1 VDFRTDINGLR
12 AIAVLL
18 VVLFHFSIPGFSG
31 GFIGVDVFFVIS
43 GYLMTAIIFNRI
55 DKNTFSAI
63 DFYLA
68 RAKRI
73 IPALLVLC
81 MVLLTI
87 HWFIM
92 TPSEYTEL
100 GEQTAAASLFLS
112 NILFWQGSGYFDSS
126 AHEKW
131 LLHTWSLS
139 VEWQFYI
146 LYPIGLLILIRL
158 LGRKNIGRYL
168 LFAAVASYLLS
179 AFLPIRWQDAGFYL
193 LPTRAWEMLAGG
205 LIFLFPLR
213 ISQLHIRYW
222 ELIGLLLILVSGFLL
237 SPMDRWPGWLGIF
250 PVIGSALV
258 IYANQQ
264 SSHFTN
270 NWVMQ
275 HLGNISYSLYLWH
288 WPFVVALHYFQ
299 LNENPV
305 FILIGILCSWVVALL
320 SYRFVES
327 PIRHWQFQKSRLK
340 NISAYAIAS
349 FFIAGLAFSIILN
362 KGIPSRLDPLVVIAD
377 SDRFNTNPRWQC
389 NMTPLETL
397 EWRRC
402 IYGNQTDKVALIVAG
417 DSHSNAV
424 ITAAAESIP
433 INLGGAVFL
442 GADACPFTQNFK
454 TTYYPACEEY
464 NRENIAWL
472 KKNHINT
479 PLLIV
484 NRITATLYGSNEETI
499 RPVVSYIKGI
509 SSNDPE
515 YVDTF
520 IKEYAD
526 LICEMAKYHPT
537 YLLEPIP
544 EMGVNVPNQLSRNIR
559 FHNNPEVKIPF
570 NSYEQRHKLTKQL
583 HQKLTHGCG
592 VKILDPVP
600 YLCDDNYCYGSE
612 EGRSLYFD
620 DDHLSEFG
628 NRRLIPLFQ
637 SIWKQ

>member
-1 VDFRTDINGLR
+1 MNFRTDINGLR
-12 AIAVLL
+12 AVAVLL
-18 VVLFHFSIPGFSG
+18 VVLFHFSVPGFSG

-55 DKNTFSAI
+55 DKNTFSVI
-63 DFYLA
+63 EFYLA

-81 MVLLTI
+81 IGLLLI

-92 TPSEYTEL
+92 TPSEYIEL
-100 GEQTAAASLFLS
+100 GKQSATASLFIS
-112 NILFWQGSGYFDSS
+112 NILFWQGAGYFDSS

-146 LYPIGLLILIRL
+146 LYPIGILLLIRL
-158 LGRKNIGRYL
+158 FSKKNIRFYL
-168 LFAAVASYLLS
+168 LAAAIASYLLS
-179 AFLPIRWQDAGFYL
+179 TTLPMRWHDAGFYL

-213 ISQLHIRYW
+213 IPQQLTRYW
-222 ELIGLLLILVSGFLL
+222 DTAGLLLILVCGFLL
-237 SPMDRWPGWLGIF
+237 SPMDRWPGWLAIF
-250 PVIGSALV
+250 PVLGSILL

-264 SSHFTN
+264 TSPITN
-270 NWVMQ
+270 NRVMQ
-275 HLGNISYSLYLWH
+275 HLGTISYSLYLWH
-288 WPFVVALHYFQ
+288 WPLVAALHYFQ
-299 LNENPV
+299 LHKSPA
-305 FILIGILCSWVVALL
+305 FIVIGILCSWFIALL

-327 PIRHWQFQKSRLK
+327 PVRHWQFKNSPFKSL
-340 NISAYAIAS
+340 SGYAIAS
-349 FFIAGLAFSIILN
+349 LFIAGIAFSIILN
-362 KGIPSRLDPLVVIAD
+362 KGMPSRLDPWVVMAD
-377 SDRFNTNPRWQC
+377 ADRFNSNPRWEC
-389 NMTPLETL
+389 NITPSETL

-417 DSHSNAV
+417 DSHSNSV
-424 ITAAAESIP
+424 ITAAAEAIP
-433 INLGGAVFL
+433 DNLGGAVFL
-442 GADACPFTQNFK
+442 GADACPFTQHFK

-464 NRENIAWL
+464 NRENIGWL
-472 KKNHINT
+472 KTNHINT

-484 NRITATLYGSNEETI
+484 NRITATLYGTNEES
-499 RPVVSYIKGI
+499 RKPVINYINNI
-509 SSNDPE
+509 TSNDPE
-515 YVDTF
+515 YVETF
-520 IKEYAD
+520 IKEYTD
-526 LICEMAKYHPT
+526 LICEMAKYHPV

-559 FHNNPEVKIPF
+559 FHNKSEVSIPF
-570 NSYEQRHKLTKQL
+570 KDYQQRHQLTKQL
-583 HQKLTHGCG
+583 HEKLIHSCK
-592 VKILDPVP
+592 VNILDPTP
-600 YLCDDNYCYGSE
+600 YLCDSNYCYGSL

-637 SIWKQ
+637 TIWKQ